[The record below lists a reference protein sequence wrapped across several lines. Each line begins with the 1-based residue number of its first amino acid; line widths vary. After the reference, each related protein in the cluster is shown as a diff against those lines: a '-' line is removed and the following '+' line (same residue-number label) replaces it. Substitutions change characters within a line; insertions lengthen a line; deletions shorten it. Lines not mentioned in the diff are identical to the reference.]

1 MNFIDIEKIITD
13 NIVPNNNQE
22 ITADKLQ
29 YVLLQMNESFSE
41 AVKTITNTTIIQ
53 FKGSLSSYDDLK
65 SITAPNNGDTYLIH
79 KFLYTYIDNDW
90 VQTGELADIINT
102 INVTIPRTLEN
113 GQKFNNWQTDFNIS
127 DSDLEM
133 IKENKVSTVNITD
146 YFNTLSKYNTATY
159 AVGTISYNE
168 HGNSVA
174 QHDAQYGQI
183 TIAYSCDGTTI
194 IYDIYI
200 GYTDTKVYI
209 TKLKSTSDII
219 YEQPIYIV
227 GGEDSDEAKK
237 LIDDINKLQQQV
249 TSNSFKINNLENT
262 VQQLQINNDAI
273 INSTINGRLLTI
285 DEAED
290 LFKFYFQ

>member
-53 FKGSLSSYDDLK
+53 FKGSLSSYDDLN

-79 KFLYTYIDNDW
+79 KFLYTYIDNEW
-90 VQTGELADIINT
+90 IQTGELADIINT

-133 IKENKVSTVNITD
+133 IKENKV
-146 YFNTLSKYNTATY
+146 
-159 AVGTISYNE
+159 
-168 HGNSVA
+168 
-174 QHDAQYGQI
+174 
-183 TIAYSCDGTTI
+183 
-194 IYDIYI
+194 
-200 GYTDTKVYI
+200 
-209 TKLKSTSDII
+209 
-219 YEQPIYIV
+219 
-227 GGEDSDEAKK
+227 
-237 LIDDINKLQQQV
+237 
-249 TSNSFKINNLENT
+249 
-262 VQQLQINNDAI
+262 
-273 INSTINGRLLTI
+273 
-285 DEAED
+285 
-290 LFKFYFQ
+290 